1 MAKADDPRG
10 GARALGWRCSRTG
23 RTTEW
28 TRGWVVADRGGPA
41 RRGPYENGRRRRA
54 QIIEHATEVFATR
67 GLAGGSLRKI
77 ADRVE
82 VTPASLLR
90 HFAGKEELLVEVL
103 RHWDE
108 HQVLN
113 EQRTDGVEFFESLR
127 GLTRI
132 NMERGGLLQLYIT
145 LGMEATDPRH
155 PANPFIVARQ
165 ARTLESFRRN
175 LQHGIERGEL
185 AAMDPAA
192 VDAESRLLL
201 ALLDGLAL
209 QWLLS
214 TDMDLAE
221 AIGGALD
228 DALLRWRADL
238 SGAEDAGAARPG
250 DEQQEEGRRCERS

>member
-1 MAKADDPRG
+1 MTPAEHGTDLRPAAVPR
-10 GARALGWRCSRTG
+10 
-23 RTTEW
+23 
-28 TRGWVVADRGGPA
+28 
-41 RRGPYENGRRRRA
+41 RRGSYENGRRRRA
-54 QIIEHATEVFATR
+54 QIIAHATEVFATR
-67 GLAGGSLRKI
+67 GLAGGSLREI

-113 EQRTDGVEFFESLR
+113 EQRTHGVEFFESLR
-127 GLTRI
+127 EVTRL
-132 NMERGGLLQLYIT
+132 NMEQAGLLQLYIV
-145 LGMEATDPRH
+145 LGMDAVDPRH

-175 LQHGIERGEL
+175 LRLGIDRGEL
-185 AAMDPAA
+185 APIDPAA
-192 VDAESRLLL
+192 VDVESRLLL

-221 AIGGALD
+221 AVGTALD
-228 DALLRWRADL
+228 DVLLRWRTGG
-238 SGAEDAGAARPG
+238 SGAVDGSADHAR
-250 DEQQEEGRRCERS
+250 QEGRRCERS

>member
-1 MAKADDPRG
+1 MTPAEHGTDLRPAAGPR
-10 GARALGWRCSRTG
+10 
-23 RTTEW
+23 
-28 TRGWVVADRGGPA
+28 
-41 RRGPYENGRRRRA
+41 RRGSYENGRRRRA
-54 QIIEHATEVFATR
+54 QIIAHATEVFATR
-67 GLAGGSLRKI
+67 GLAGGSLREI

-113 EQRTDGVEFFESLR
+113 EQRTHGVEFFESLR
-127 GLTRI
+127 EVTRL
-132 NMERGGLLQLYIT
+132 NMEQAGLLQLYIV
-145 LGMEATDPRH
+145 LGMDAVDPRH

-175 LQHGIERGEL
+175 LRLGVDRGEL
-185 AAMDPAA
+185 APIDLAA
-192 VDAESRLLL
+192 VDVESRLLL

-221 AIGGALD
+221 AVGAALD
-228 DALLRWRADL
+228 DVLLRWRTGG
-238 SGAEDAGAARPG
+238 SGAVDAGADHARL
-250 DEQQEEGRRCERS
+250 QEGRRCERS